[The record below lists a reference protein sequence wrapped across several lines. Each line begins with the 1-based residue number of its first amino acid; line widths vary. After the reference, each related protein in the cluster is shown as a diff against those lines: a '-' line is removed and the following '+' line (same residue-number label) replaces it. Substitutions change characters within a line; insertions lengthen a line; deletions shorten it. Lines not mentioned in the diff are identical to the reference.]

1 MAEDRKNDWI
11 GFVCLVVVALIAF
24 PFPPAFQM
32 WMGVAFLLLCLSA
45 FAEFGAGIL
54 GIFEHDANMVDSGWN
69 DSALGATIS
78 GVQGVARRTMRFCPN
93 ETSQNGFRA
102 TIFAVLGISLVFAGI
117 TRSNSIAEQ
126 KRQEEKAIAAVIE
139 QQRLVDVAN
148 KKVAILLE
156 DATRTLE
163 SGDIAEGRKKL
174 LLAISIPNATDL
186 TAAQQLDQ
194 MITESLS
201 AVHVEA
207 VLMSLPEVEFNNTK
221 KNRVLPARLMTP
233 FEEINSQITELMNA
247 NIERVSGLRDHRKQT
262 LASAEQRSRQYEQ
275 QRDYD
280 EYREAIKQALVGY
293 REMRPEAFEVNLP
306 RNIRVRL
313 ASYRSCMDQLAGWR
327 AKGRTF
333 DTPQDRELFAMV
345 MEEYAQHQ
353 SRLRELEK
361 EGWVENRSG
370 MFVAIDRSK

>member
-1 MAEDRKNDWI
+1 MPVERKSNWI
-11 GFVCLVVVALIAF
+11 GIVFLVFVALIAL
-24 PFPPAFQM
+24 PYPPAFQM
-32 WMGVAFLLLCLSA
+32 WLGIAFLLLCLSA

-54 GIFEHDANMVDSGWN
+54 GLFEHDANMADSGWN

-78 GVQGVARRTMRFCPN
+78 GVQGVARRAMRFSPN
-93 ETSQNGFRA
+93 EKSQNGIRA

-139 QQRLVDVAN
+139 QQRLADFAN

-156 DATRTLE
+156 DATRTLK

-201 AVHVEA
+201 TVHVEA
-207 VLMSLPEVEFNNTK
+207 VLMSLPDVEFNNTK
-221 KNRVLPARLMTP
+221 KNRVLPAGLKTP

-262 LASAEQRSRQYEQ
+262 LANAEQRRQQYEQ
-275 QRDYD
+275 RRRCLGSA
-280 EYREAIKQALVGY
+280 ENG
-293 REMRPEAFEVNLP
+293 
-306 RNIRVRL
+306 IRF
-313 ASYRSCMDQLAGWR
+313 GW
-327 AKGRTF
+327 G
-333 DTPQDRELFAMV
+333 
-345 MEEYAQHQ
+345 
-353 SRLRELEK
+353 
-361 EGWVENRSG
+361 
-370 MFVAIDRSK
+370 